1 MKPHQLP
8 GIILLLASCMACSRT
23 EQLEEKDP
31 DLGTISTFT
40 IDKKTGLKDGPYTK
54 MDTAGVLM
62 EKGFMKAG
70 IQEGFRELY
79 YPDGQVKIRERYKAG
94 TLDDLYEYFHPNGQI
109 ELEGYY
115 IHGAMYG
122 QWRKYLSTGQ
132 LVEEVTMIN
141 NEEMGP
147 FREYHPNG
155 RLQAEGAYLN
165 GPNEH
170 GRLRLYD
177 EQGQLQK
184 EMDCRKGRC
193 YTLWEKE

>member
-1 MKPHQLP
+1 MKPHLRP
-8 GIILLLASCMACSRT
+8 LFLLLLASCIACSGT
-23 EQLEEKDP
+23 EQVEEKDP
-31 DLGTISTFT
+31 ALGTILTFT
-40 IDKKTGLKDGPYTK
+40 VNKETGLKDGPYTK
-54 MDTAGVLM
+54 TDSTGVLM

-70 IQEGFRELY
+70 QQEGFRELY

-94 TLDDLYEYFHPNGQI
+94 ALDDLYEYFFPNGQV
-109 ELEGYY
+109 ELKGYY
-115 IHGAMYG
+115 VQGAMYG
-122 QWRKYLSTGQ
+122 LWLKYMSTGQ
-132 LVEEVTMIN
+132 LLEEVTMIN

-184 EMDCRKGRC
+184 EMDCRNGRC